1 MTTDAGETP
10 LYYHT
15 DHMGS
20 SEFLTSDVTQRV
32 TSWTSYDEWGNITH
46 NAVLKC
52 GTRELDLV
60 KTYTGHERDSVLG
73 QYYAKAR
80 MYDTADKHGSTK
92 GNKLGDK
99 RFTAVDPV
107 KGNVRNPQSLVQYT
121 YVLNNPLMYVDPLGE
136 YYIEATYNNVKGT
149 MQYRI
154 VEKGYVSSQLEGIA
168 ATYVPVVG
176 DAVVA
181 YALEKP
187 LESKHYVGGNS
198 LISVKDALGA
208 DVIAIGATKQLTS
221 MRLDSVEHFLE
232 DVENSKVLKNAG
244 KIFTAANYGY
254 SFVKQEEI
262 PQYDRTVMRLV
273 ELLGGNPDKLAF
285 SSKDEAEAFMK
296 AMYKFIDEYDNQI
309 TKLANTLIGDTE
321 HYFTK
326 NGNCFRTTMDSY
338 DGVTYHFGND
348 LKAKAQEDITGWK
361 SMFKMDST
369 FVLGYDERLVIVIDK
384 VGKVWNQYKHK
395 IV

>member
-1 MTTDAGETP
+1 MEYERYDEGLTYRYVYGVDKLGVTAYTIANGSASVTTDAGEIP
-10 LYYHT
+10 LYYHM

-80 MYDTADKHGSTK
+80 MYDTADKHGSSK

-107 KGNVRNPQSLVQYT
+107 KGDVRNPQSLVQYT
-121 YVLNNPLMYVDPLGE
+121 YVLNNPLTYVDPLGE

-198 LISVKDALGA
+198 LINH
-208 DVIAIGATKQLTS
+208 AIKKESA
-221 MRLDSVEHFLE
+221 
-232 DVENSKVLKNAG
+232 
-244 KIFTAANYGY
+244 
-254 SFVKQEEI
+254 
-262 PQYDRTVMRLV
+262 
-273 ELLGGNPDKLAF
+273 
-285 SSKDEAEAFMK
+285 
-296 AMYKFIDEYDNQI
+296 
-309 TKLANTLIGDTE
+309 
-321 HYFTK
+321 
-326 NGNCFRTTMDSY
+326 
-338 DGVTYHFGND
+338 
-348 LKAKAQEDITGWK
+348 
-361 SMFKMDST
+361 
-369 FVLGYDERLVIVIDK
+369 
-384 VGKVWNQYKHK
+384 
-395 IV
+395 

>member
-338 DGVTYHFGND
+338 DGVTYHFGDD

>member
-1 MTTDAGETP
+1 M
-10 LYYHT
+10 
-15 DHMGS
+15 
-20 SEFLTSDVTQRV
+20 
-32 TSWTSYDEWGNITH
+32 
-46 NAVLKC
+46 
-52 GTRELDLV
+52 
-60 KTYTGHERDSVLG
+60 
-73 QYYAKAR
+73 
-80 MYDTADKHGSTK
+80 
-92 GNKLGDK
+92 
-99 RFTAVDPV
+99 
-107 KGNVRNPQSLVQYT
+107 
-121 YVLNNPLMYVDPLGE
+121 
-136 YYIEATYNNVKGT
+136 
-149 MQYRI
+149 
-154 VEKGYVSSQLEGIA
+154 
-168 ATYVPVVG
+168 
-176 DAVVA
+176 
-181 YALEKP
+181 
-187 LESKHYVGGNS
+187 
-198 LISVKDALGA
+198 KDALGA

-262 PQYDRTVMRLV
+262 PQYDRTVMRLG
-273 ELLGGNPDKLAF
+273 ELLGGNPDKVAF

>member
-80 MYDTADKHGSTK
+80 MYDTADKHGSSK